1 MLSQSNPTFV
11 SKCQC
16 CVIVVPKIFQSF
28 IKVVSKLSHSYP
40 RVFGVDGAPNMVVV
54 EGILEKIMQN
64 AVQMG

>member
-1 MLSQSNPTFV
+1 MMCHSCLKVV
-11 SKCQC
+11 S
-16 CVIVVPKIFQSF
+16 KIFQSF
-28 IKVVSKLSHSYP
+28 IKVFTKLFHSCP